1 MNKIIL
7 LKQAL
12 INSLGTLAYCG
23 LVAYIMI
30 NGEELFGKI
39 SNIFGIMAFLMLFVL
54 SAAIV
59 GSLVLGKPIIYYL
72 DGKKK
77 ESITLLIYTI
87 VILFILT
94 AIILGLFT
102 LGVWR

>member
-7 LKQAL
+7 LKQGL
-12 INSLGTLAYCG
+12 INSLGTLLYCG
-23 LVAYIMI
+23 LVAYLMI
-30 NGEELFGKI
+30 NGEGLFGKI
-39 SNIFGIMAFLMLFVL
+39 SGVFGVMAFLMLFVL

-77 ESITLLIYTI
+77 EAILLLIDTI

-94 AIILGLFT
+94 AIIFGLFA
-102 LGVWR
+102 LGIWR

>member
-12 INSLGTLAYCG
+12 INSLGTLVYCG
-23 LVAYIMI
+23 LIAYLMI
-30 NGEELFGKI
+30 NGEELFGKAN
-39 SNIFGIMAFLMLFVL
+39 SIFGVVAFLMLFVL

-59 GSLVLGKPIIYYL
+59 GSLVLGRPIIYYL

-77 ESITLLIYTI
+77 ESIFLLIYTI
-87 VILFILT
+87 VVLFLFT
-94 AIILGLFT
+94 AVILGLFV
-102 LGVWR
+102 LGNRT